1 MNLPNKLTVT
11 RIILTI
17 VIIILCLFPFYSIG
31 INFPKFN
38 ISGLVVDSTYFIAGV
53 IYLIAAIT
61 DYFDGKIARSKNLV
75 TDTGKLLDA
84 IADKVLVNS
93 VLVIFACKGFVPAIV
108 PVIYIFR
115 DEVVNSLKMDALKKG
130 KVVAAIKSGKIKTA
144 SMMIG
149 LALMFFYNLPFEL
162 INLKVA
168 DFLIYFAVIMSLVS
182 LYEYYKLWKKIK
194 WIDKYR
200 HMNLVKLN

>member
-1 MNLPNKLTVT
+1 MNLPNKLTIT

-17 VIIILCLFPFYSIG
+17 LIIIFCLFPFYSLNIY
-31 INFPKFN
+31 FPKFN
-38 ISGLVVDSTYFIAGV
+38 IAGLVVDSTYLIAGV
-53 IYLIAAIT
+53 IYIIAALT
-61 DYFDGKIARSKNLV
+61 DYFDGMIARRDTLI

-84 IADKVLVNS
+84 IADTVLVNS
-93 VLVIFACKGFVPAIV
+93 VLIIFAVNGFLPSFVPI
-108 PVIYIFR
+108 IYIFR
-115 DEVVNSLKMDALKKG
+115 DEVVNALKMSALRKG

-168 DFLIYFAVIMSLVS
+168 DFLIYFAVIMSVVS
-182 LYEYYKLWKKIK
+182 GIEYYNLWKKIK
-194 WIDKYR
+194 
-200 HMNLVKLN
+200 

>member
-194 WIDKYR
+194 
-200 HMNLVKLN
+200 